1 MADDDSIINIIL
13 RFLVDK
19 QSQQAATASVDQVT
33 QGAGTGSAAMGGLP
47 APSAS
52 YKETWAAV
60 NDYAKSFN
68 VSTAEAAKNIVGMA
82 SAGGKNEQQILADVD
97 AYNKEADATGSVVEG
112 VASID
117 KTVQKT
123 SQSVNVMASMM
134 TGRGLMRV
142 GQMLTQMSQ
151 QVLNAPINDFIKQ
164 MGEGDSTSAAW
175 LNTQKYLEQS
185 ISRMGGTMIKDI
197 LPAFQQVAKLAG
209 QVADMMEKNP
219 DIAKAAVVFGVGA
232 AALGQMSQIVG
243 GMVITVSVLKRLGIG
258 AALSG
263 AVTTAA
269 GAATGTAVAGGMGLA
284 TLVATVAPLA
294 IAIAVGWFATH
305 AITLPGQKQNVFD
318 SGTQAGGQLLSM
330 AAGGLGEL
338 FGQGNQWFLA
348 VGKALG
354 VLSKD
359 AQEAAVDMNDA
370 AHNFGLTNDE
380 MMQAARLY
388 IDEQKAEAD
397 ATKKAEADRVNI
409 ITDAEAKI
417 AKDTADFEKSRAD
430 TIAKAAQEDA
440 RADQDYYDNR
450 SRIVRD
456 AAESA
461 AQDEKNYEETR
472 SKTIAAANLA
482 AQRSEQEHQK
492 RLKQIQEDGQQNLDD
507 LAQARDALGIVQE
520 KRRIAKQI
528 SQENDNYNTSKA
540 QAAQDLKI
548 TLAEQKKSYDEQRA
562 ERAKQLAQTL
572 ADNEAEYNKERQR
585 RNQDLQATLNDQKEK
600 FDATLKQDA
609 IDEQKKLDDLKTSN
623 ATEKQ
628 ARLDAYNQQLQ
639 DLAGQGGFLP
649 TMQAY
654 YQQYF
659 DAVKKDMQN
668 AMNSIINNVTSDT
681 VHPHAAGGYLDSRTR
696 GYGEEGY
703 EYLLTHSTT
712 TAFEKLAGGK
722 LTQSKLLGLL
732 GGGGSYNDYRRISF
746 ESAISAKDRVAI
758 NRSMDKK
765 ISELFA

>member
-1 MADDDSIINIIL
+1 MADDDNVLNIIL

-19 QSQQAATASVDQVT
+19 QSQQAATASISQVS
-33 QGAGTGSAAMGGLP
+33 QGTGTGSAAMGGLP
-47 APSAS
+47 APSAD
-52 YKETWAAV
+52 YKQTWAAV

-97 AYNKEADATGSVVEG
+97 AYNKEADATGAVVDG
-112 VASID
+112 VDSID

-123 SQSVNVMASMM
+123 SQSVGAMASMM

-151 QVLNAPINDFIKQ
+151 QVLNTPINDFIKQ

-175 LNTQKYLEQS
+175 LNTQKDLEGS

-209 QVADMMEKNP
+209 QVADLMEKYP
-219 DIAKAAVVFGVGA
+219 AVAQAAVVFGVGSGI
-232 AALGQMSQIVG
+232 LGQISQILG
-243 GMVITVSVLKRLGIG
+243 GLVITNAVLSKIGIG
-258 AALSG
+258 AAVSG
-263 AVTTAA
+263 AADAVVGA
-269 GAATGTAVAGGMGLA
+269 GAGMGIATIVAVA
-284 TLVATVAPLA
+284 APIA
-294 IAIAVGWFATH
+294 IAIAVAWFATH
-305 AITLPGQKQNVFD
+305 ALTIPGQKQNVWD
-318 SGTQAGGQLLSM
+318 SGTQALGKIITFD
-330 AAGGLGEL
+330 AGEL
-338 FGQGNQWFLA
+338 GKMFGQGNQWFLA

-354 VLSKD
+354 VLSDDAKD
-359 AQEAAVDMNDA
+359 AATNLNDYD
-370 AHNFGLTNDE
+370 HNFGLTNDQ
-380 MMQAARLY
+380 MVQAAKLY
-388 IDEQKAEAD
+388 VNEQKAEAD

-417 AKDTADFEKSRAD
+417 AKDTADYEKTRTD
-430 TIAKAAQEDA
+430 TIAKAEQEAA

-450 SRIVRD
+450 SKIVRD

-461 AQDEKNYEETR
+461 AQDQQNYEESR
-472 SKTIAAANLA
+472 AKTIANANLE
-482 AQRSEQEHQK
+482 AQRAEEDHQK
-492 RLKQIQEDGQQNLDD
+492 RLKQIEEDGQDKINDMVES
-507 LAQARDALGIVQE
+507 RDAQGIIKARE
-520 KRRIAKQI
+520 SMAKQV
-528 SQENDNYNTSKA
+528 SDENDSYNTSK
-540 QAAQDLKI
+540 QRAAQDLQI
-548 TLAEQKKSYDEQRA
+548 TLADQQESYDEQRA
-562 ERAKQLAQTL
+562 ERAKQLLQTL
-572 ADNEAEYNKERQR
+572 ADDAAAYNKERQS
-585 RNQDLQATLNDQKEK
+585 RNLDLQTTLNDQKSN
-600 FDATLKQDA
+600 FDATLKQDNS
-609 IDEQKKLDDLKTSN
+609 DEQKKLDDLKTSN

-639 DLAGQGGFLP
+639 DLAGAGGFLP

-659 DAVKKDMQN
+659 DAVKTDMRK
-668 AMNSIINNVTSDT
+668 AMDKITNNVTSDT
-681 VHPHAAGGYLDSRTR
+681 VKPHAAGGYLDSRTR

-722 LTQSKLLGLL
+722 LTQSRLLGML

-758 NRSMDKK
+758 NRSMDQK
-765 ISELFA
+765 ISELFS